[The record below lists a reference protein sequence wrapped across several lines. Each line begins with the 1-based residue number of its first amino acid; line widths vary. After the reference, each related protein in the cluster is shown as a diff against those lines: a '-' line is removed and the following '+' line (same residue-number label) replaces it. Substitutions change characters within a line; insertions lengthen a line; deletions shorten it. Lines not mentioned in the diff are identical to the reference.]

1 MLDSKGNVLQENCLA
16 SLGWSNDQA
25 AGSKSDRAEHIDE
38 PACWWAATMLKGDA
52 RLRIER
58 SEFAEI
64 LALAIVLGGHALNGH
79 QLAGHHVHAVSASGL
94 TFLDLNGNRRA
105 GRDAIA
111 LHEVREDHWVILS
124 LNESV

>member
-1 MLDSKGNVLQENCLA
+1 
-16 SLGWSNDQA
+16 
-25 AGSKSDRAEHIDE
+25 
-38 PACWWAATMLKGDA
+38 
-52 RLRIER
+52 
-58 SEFAEI
+58 
-64 LALAIVLGGHALNGH
+64 
-79 QLAGHHVHAVSASGL
+79 VHAVSASGL